1 MILHDTNMKRIYR
14 RADRS
19 LGLGWDNDRGV
30 IRALEETL
38 GAKFNEEQDFVTVRG
53 RLAHQALGA
62 LQWPNSAGKTLAIV
76 DSQTLCHHANLASAS
91 LS

>member
-1 MILHDTNMKRIYR
+1 VEELRLWMPYLSAKSKMILHDTNMKRVYR

-38 GAKFNEEQDFVTVRG
+38 GVKFNEAEDFVTVSGGWLIRHW
-53 RLAHQALGA
+53 AHCNGLTV
-62 LQWPNSAGKTLAIV
+62 LEKL
-76 DSQTLCHHANLASAS
+76 
-91 LS
+91 

>member
-38 GAKFNEEQDFVTVRG
+38 GVKFNEAEDFVTVSRW
-53 RLAHQALGA
+53 LADQALGT
-62 LQWPNSAGKTLAIV
+62 LQRPDGFGKTLAI
-76 DSQTLCHHANLASAS
+76 S
-91 LS
+91 